1 MSMKGYGR
9 LIRGFGDLT
18 IWRFVN
24 LSIWQFGDLAI
35 CRFVDLVIALAN
47 N

>member
-9 LIRGFGDLT
+9 LVRGFGDLT

-24 LSIWQFGDLAI
+24 LAIW
-35 CRFVDLVIALAN
+35 RFAN
-47 N
+47 GRFRLY